1 MVVRED
7 IDRWVNAGESEMLE
21 LKRSTGER
29 SEAAKS
35 ICAMLNHRG
44 GRVIIG
50 VEPDGRISGQEVS
63 DRTIERLCQTL
74 NQIEPPVTPTID
86 RVDLGNSLEALV
98 IKVDTGHTKPYTYQH
113 QAYRRV
119 GNTNHTLS
127 QHEYNQMLVERM
139 HGERRWED
147 EFASESNVL
156 RLDATEIVRIIREA
170 VRRGRLENPD
180 SEDTHELLRGLGLMR
195 DGQILRA
202 AAVLFGRPNNLLAD
216 YPQCLLRVARFRGTD
231 RTEFLDNRQ
240 FHGNAFSLLRRA
252 ERFLIENLPVAGR
265 ITPGLFE
272 RVDDPL
278 YPPVALREA
287 LANAFCHRDYSIGG
301 GSVAVAIYD
310 DRLEITSSGTL
321 HFGLTTEALFAQHES
336 LPWNPRIARVFYLSG
351 IIESWGR
358 GITKMVE
365 LVTEAGL
372 PVPEIE
378 EAGGCVTVR
387 FRPSRYVPPQRVG
400 HNLSER
406 QRDVLRLLDDAPFG
420 LAFREIVAQIEGK
433 PTTSQV
439 RNDLRLLRSL
449 ELIIS
454 EGYGRGARWKLL

>member
-1 MVVRED
+1 MVEREELE
-7 IDRWVNAGESEMLE
+7 RWVNAGESETLE

-29 SEAAKS
+29 KEAAKS

-50 VEPDGRISGQEVS
+50 VEPSGRVIGQEVS
-63 DRTIERLCQTL
+63 DHTLERLCQSL
-74 NQIEPPVTPTID
+74 NEIEPPVTPTID
-86 RVDLGNSLEALV
+86 RVNLDDALEAIV
-98 IKVDTGHTKPYTYQH
+98 IRVETGHNKPYTYQH
-113 QAYRRV
+113 HAYRRV
-119 GNTNHTLS
+119 GNTNKVLS
-127 QHEYNQMLVERM
+127 RQEYNHLLIEQM

-147 EFASESNVL
+147 EFASGWKVDHFDDN
-156 RLDATEIVRIIREA
+156 EIIRIIREA
-170 VRRGRLENPD
+170 VRRGRLENPGTD
-180 SEDTHELLRGLGLMR
+180 APNELLRGLGLMR

-202 AAVLFGRPNNLLAD
+202 AAVLFGRTGRLIED

-231 RTEFLDNRQ
+231 KTEFLDNRQ

-252 ERFLIENLPVAGR
+252 ERFLLENLPVAGR

-321 HFGLTTEALFAQHES
+321 HFGLTTEALFSQHES

-372 PVPEIE
+372 PEPEIE
-378 EAGGCVTVR
+378 EAGGCITVR

-400 HNLSER
+400 HNLNER
-406 QRDVLRLLDDAPFG
+406 QRSILSLLDNISSG
-420 LAFREIVAQIEGK
+420 LAFGQIV
-433 PTTSQV
+433 SQV
-439 RNDLRLLRSL
+439 EGEASPRQVRRDLEILRSL
-449 ELIIS
+449 ELISS
-454 EGYGRGARWKLL
+454 EGRGRGARWRLL